1 MDLKE
6 LCFKLSDIS
15 ATSGDETGF
24 SHELI
29 KLLNEYMPCKIDNVG
44 NVLGSSEKG
53 DFHILLDAHIDQ
65 VGLVVRG
72 IDSKG
77 FLLVDKIGSIDIRAL
92 TGAEVIVHGKED
104 LFGVVCSV
112 PPHLQSGDSGGE
124 LNLKSMAIDIGLS
137 AEEAKKAV
145 SIGDRVTMRNFSNQL
160 LNNCISGSALDNR
173 AGVVAIFGALDI
185 LKDKL
190 HNVKLSVLFSVQE
203 EVGCRGAGCG
213 AFALMPDCA
222 IVVDV
227 GFGDDV
233 YTDKS
238 LTISLGGGPSIGI
251 APILSKALS
260 DELVSIAKDEDI
272 PYQHDVMSR
281 TTGTNADTITV
292 VGSGVPTL
300 LLSVPLR
307 YMHTANEVVNIDD
320 IENTSKLIAEF
331 VLKKEAELNA

>member
-24 SHELI
+24 SQELI
-29 KLLNEYMPCKIDNVG
+29 RLLNEYMPCKTDNVG
-44 NVLGSSEKG
+44 NVLGTYGEG
-53 DFHILLDAHIDQ
+53 NFHILLDAHIDQ

-77 FLLVDKIGSIDIRAL
+77 FLLVDKVGSVDIRVL
-92 TGAEVIVHGKED
+92 TGAEVIVHGKEE

-112 PPHLQSGDSGGE
+112 PPHLQSGDNSGE
-124 LNLKSMAIDIGLS
+124 LNLKTMAIDIGLC
-137 AEEAKKAV
+137 AEEAKKVVAV
-145 SIGDRVTMRNFSNQL
+145 GDRITMRNFSAEL
-160 LNNCISGSALDNR
+160 LNNCISGSALDDR
-173 AGVVAIFGALDI
+173 AGVASIFGALEI

-190 HNVKLSVLFSVQE
+190 HNVKLSVLFSAQE

-213 AFALMPDCA
+213 AFKLMPDCA

-238 LTISLGGGPSIGI
+238 QTISLGGGPSIGI
-251 APILSKALS
+251 APLLSKALS
-260 DELVSIAKDEDI
+260 DELVSIAQAKDI

-281 TTGTNADTITV
+281 TTGTNADTISI
-292 VGSGVPTL
+292 VGAGVPTA

-320 IENTSKLIAEF
+320 IENTSRLIAEF
-331 VLKKEAELNA
+331 ILKKEAELNA

>member
-222 IVVDV
+222 IAVDV

-238 LTISLGGGPSIGI
+238 QTISLGGGPSIGI

>member
-15 ATSGDETGF
+15 ATSGDEADF
-24 SHELI
+24 SLELI
-29 KLLNEYMPCKIDNVG
+29 KILKEYMPCKTDYVG
-44 NVLGSSEKG
+44 NVLGTFGDG

-77 FLLVDKIGSIDIRAL
+77 FLLVDKVGSVDIRVL
-92 TGAEVIVHGKED
+92 TGSEVTVHGKED

-112 PPHLQSGDSGGE
+112 PPHLQSGDNSGE
-124 LNLKSMAIDIGLS
+124 LNIKSMAIDIGLC
-137 AEEAKKAV
+137 ADDAKKVV
-145 SIGDRVTMRNFSNQL
+145 SIGDRITMRSFSNQL

-173 AGVVAIFGALDI
+173 AGVAAIFGALDI
-185 LKDKL
+185 LKNKL
-190 HNVKLSVLFSVQE
+190 HNVKLSVLFSAQE

-213 AFALMPDCA
+213 AFSLMPDCA

-238 LTISLGGGPSIGI
+238 QTISLGGGPSIGI
-251 APILSKALS
+251 APILSKALT
-260 DELVSIAKDEDI
+260 DELVSVAKNENI

-292 VGSGVPTL
+292 VGSGVPAA

>member
-15 ATSGDETGF
+15 AASGDETGF

-238 LTISLGGGPSIGI
+238 QTISLGGGPSIGI